1 MKTSFAL
8 SKKWFYQEHLFTF
21 VLNANDLFSINAHM
35 NWWIWTRHFFLNYTK
50 AAYKQHFHSMRRRH
64 QTQQRHSSNLSP
76 ELFQW
81 QAPGRL
87 NKKQVHDR
95 APCGNSTSCLG
106 MGGWRTC
113 SGELAQS
120 PWRVFLTYGNY
131 MYWALLTLFTP
142 LPPLAL
148 VFHCQVV
155 STQVLSRAL
164 TLEPLWSM
172 STGSR
177 GTRWHTFKCLEMSW
191 DFLRCP
197 EMS

>member
-1 MKTSFAL
+1 M
-8 SKKWFYQEHLFTF
+8 
-21 VLNANDLFSINAHM
+21 DM
-35 NWWIWTRHFFLNYTK
+35 NKAFFLNYTK

-113 SGELAQS
+113 SGELAC
-120 PWRVFLTYGNY
+120 FLNLRKLHVLGPLDPLYPL
-131 MYWALLTLFTP
+131 AAPCPSFP
-142 LPPLAL
+142 LPGSVNAS
-148 VFHCQVV
+148 VIKGFDAGTSVIDVDRIKRHTMAHIQV
-155 STQVLSRAL
+155 S
-164 TLEPLWSM
+164 
-172 STGSR
+172 
-177 GTRWHTFKCLEMSW
+177 
-191 DFLRCP
+191 
-197 EMS
+197 